1 MAKGNMLLGYSRGAV
16 GDVVFS
22 RIKGQQVVRARNR
35 KPANPKTQSQM
46 IQRIKF
52 ASVVRFYNDGVQN
65 LFRFA
70 FQNKDAKQ
78 SDYNAFVSANAS
90 NGVFISPMQ
99 VRQESPI
106 IYAPFKMTSGTLRRN
121 IKSAVVGTNSATA
134 APRHAAGFI
143 PELTLTEEVPTTV
156 AELTSLLLLQGFEVG
171 DIITLVT
178 IGSALDGPPM
188 IYDRP
193 INEQPTEWILKQ
205 FTLSTT
211 DTSTLASHGI
221 VLVNTQI
228 EGVDS
233 DTQGVVITT
242 PTGGAEFESSMGAV
256 IVSRNTEDGLHVT
269 NSTLA
274 LSNTAMSIYQWQVSE
289 ETQALMLDLWNA
301 SDPAILQGSLSD

>member
-35 KPANPKTQSQM
+35 KPANPKTVAQM

-70 FQNKDAKQ
+70 FQNKDARQ
-78 SDYNAFVSANAS
+78 SDYNAFVSANVD
-90 NGVFISPMQ
+90 NGVFISPIQ
-99 VRQESPI
+99 VRQEAPN
-106 IYAPFKMTSGTLRRN
+106 IYAPFKLTSGTLRRN
-121 IKSAVVGTNSATA
+121 IKSAVVAQSSETA
-134 APRHAAGFI
+134 QRNHAAGFI
-143 PELTLTEEVPTTV
+143 PELAMPSEVPTTV
-156 AELTSLLLLQGFEVG
+156 AALTTLLLAQGFEVG

-178 IGSALDGPPM
+178 IGSGLDGVPLP
-188 IYDRP
+188 YDMP
-193 INEQPTEWILKQ
+193 VNDTPAQWIIKQ
-205 FTLSTT
+205 ITLSTT
-211 DTSTLASHGI
+211 DVTTLASHGI
-221 VLVNTQI
+221 VLATTPI
-228 EGVDS
+228 EGVETDS
-233 DTQGVVITT
+233 QGVVITT
-242 PTGGAEFESSMGAV
+242 PVGGTEFESAMGAV

-274 LSNTAMSIYQWQVSE
+274 LSDIAQTINRWQTSE
-289 ETQALMLDLWNA
+289 ETQALMLDAWNA

>member
-70 FQNKDAKQ
+70 FENKDAKQ
-78 SDYNAFVSANAS
+78 SDYNAFVSANTN

-99 VRQESPI
+99 VKQEGPT
-106 IYAPFKMTSGTLRRN
+106 IYAPFKMSSGTLRRN
-121 IKSAVVGTNSATA
+121 IMSAVVGLNNTQGTTY
-134 APRHAAGFI
+134 HAAGLI
-143 PELTLTEEVPTTV
+143 PDVEMPDTVPTTV
-156 AELTSLLLLQGFEVG
+156 ATLTNLLLEQGFEIG

-178 IGSALDGPPM
+178 VGSGLDGSPVM
-188 IYDRP
+188 YDRQV
-193 INEQPTEWILKQ
+193 NETPTKWIIKQ
-205 FTLSTT
+205 ITLSTQ
-211 DTSTLASHGI
+211 DNSTLASHG
-221 VLVNTQI
+221 LMLANTTI
-228 EGVDS
+228 EGIPLYESGVIITS
-233 DTQGVVITT
+233 VAGDT
-242 PTGGAEFESSMGAV
+242 ELESGMGAV
-256 IVSRNTEDGLHVT
+256 IVTHNTEDGLKVS

-274 LSNTAMSIYQWQVSE
+274 LSNTAKNIHDWQIVDS
-289 ETQALMLDLWNA
+289 TQALMLDLWNA
-301 SDPAILQGSLSD
+301 AEPAILQGSLSD